1 MKDFE
6 YFDKND
12 LAEEWLDRVIE
23 NIALTA
29 FKNQEEWIYMDG
41 ELGEG
46 RNPMIKDN
54 FVECFN
60 WYFDEQLDYMRTI
73 ILCGFLKRYYEDN
86 IDVPQWLAEEYNEW
100 NGYVEGDKRY
110 MIGIPSPREET
121 KGQVRE
127 KFWSICYNYKKMT
140 SPT

>member
-60 WYFDEQLDYMRTI
+60 RYFDEQLDYMRTI

-100 NGYVEGDKRY
+100 NGYVEGDKEY
-110 MIGIPSPREET
+110 MIGTLLQEKSLKSRCG
-121 KGQVRE
+121 KNFGQFVIIIR
-127 KFWSICYNYKKMT
+127 KCPAT
-140 SPT
+140 

>member
-12 LAEEWLDRVIE
+12 LAEEWLDRVIK
-23 NIALTA
+23 NISFTA
-29 FKNQEEWIYMDG
+29 FENQKEWIYMYG

-54 FVECFN
+54 FVKCFN
-60 WYFDEQLDYMRTI
+60 QYFNEQLSYMRAI
-73 ILCGFLKRYYEDN
+73 ILYGFLKRYYEDN

-100 NGYVEGDKRY
+100 NGYVEGDKGY
-110 MIGIPSPREET
+110 MIGTPFPREEI
-121 KGQVRE
+121 E
-127 KFWSICYNYKKMT
+127 E
-140 SPT
+140 